1 VTVELPSLRVGA
13 HRILRRDLT
22 ETEVDKFSN
31 YLNLLVKWQNVH
43 RLLGSSEPGWIVD
56 RIFLDSL
63 LFLRVLPPGTREI
76 LDVGSGA
83 GVPGIPL
90 KLVIPDL
97 RLTMVE
103 SRQRRASFL
112 STAVRELSLRDVR
125 VIPDRLESMVC
136 SAADRFDAVV
146 ARCAGDVGY
155 LFGLSAHLAR
165 PGGVV
170 IASGPP
176 EEHHLPVGEWI
187 TTPGVN
193 PGETRRFAVYHVQLA
208 IDTRSA
214 EIDPSIS

>member
-1 VTVELPSLRVGA
+1 MTSELPGLRVGA
-13 HRILRRDLT
+13 RRILRRDLT
-22 ETEVDKFSN
+22 EAEVDQFSN
-31 YLNLLVKWQNVH
+31 YLNLLLKWQNVH
-43 RLLGSSEPGWIVD
+43 RLLGSSKPSWIVD

-63 LFLRVLPPGTREI
+63 LFLRVLPFGTREI

-103 SRQRRASFL
+103 SRQRRVSFL
-112 STAVRELSLRDVR
+112 STAVRELSLRDVK
-125 VIPDRLESMVC
+125 VIPDRLESIVC
-136 SAADRFDAVV
+136 TASDRFDAVV

-176 EEHHLPVGEWI
+176 QEHRLPVGEWI
-187 TTPGVN
+187 TTPGVK
-193 PGETRRFAVYHVQLA
+193 PGETRRFAVYHRQ
-208 IDTRSA
+208 
-214 EIDPSIS
+214 

>member
-1 VTVELPSLRVGA
+1 MSTELPELRSGA
-13 HRILRRDLT
+13 RRILCRDLT
-22 ETEVDKFSN
+22 NSEADQFCK
-31 YLNLLVKWQNVH
+31 YLNLLVKWQGVH
-43 RLLGSSEPGWIVD
+43 RLLGSPDPHWIVE

-63 LFLRVLPPGTREI
+63 LFLRVLPPDAREV

-125 VIPDRLESMVC
+125 VIPERLESMVRNG
-136 SAADRFDAVV
+136 ADRFDAVV

-155 LFGLSAHLAR
+155 LFELGARLAR

-176 EEHHLPVGEWI
+176 KIHPLHVGEWI
-187 TTPGVN
+187 TTPGIN
-193 PGETRRFAVYHVQLA
+193 SGETRNFALY
-208 IDTRSA
+208 RRK
-214 EIDPSIS
+214 

>member
-1 VTVELPSLRVGA
+1 VTAELASLRAGA
-13 HRILRRDLT
+13 RRILCRDLT
-22 ETEVDKFSN
+22 ETEATMFSK
-31 YLNLLVKWQNVH
+31 YMELLLKWQNVH
-43 RLLGSSEPGWIVD
+43 RLLGSSEPRWIVD

-63 LFLRVLPPGTREI
+63 LFVRVLPSGARAI

-97 RLTMVE
+97 KLTMVE

-112 STAVRELSLRDVR
+112 STTVRELALRDVA
-125 VIPDRLESMVC
+125 VIPERLESIVRAV
-136 SAADRFDAVV
+136 SDRFEAVV

-155 LFGLSAHLAR
+155 LFGLAAHLIR

-176 EEHHLPVGEWI
+176 EEHPLPVGEWI
-187 TTPGVN
+187 TVPGVR
-193 PGETRRFAVYHVQLA
+193 PGETRRFAVY
-208 IDTRSA
+208 R
-214 EIDPSIS
+214 P